1 MITTQP
7 AHVEPCD
14 GLMQPGRGDVWRSVC
29 VRGCHSV
36 ATCPL
41 QHVRLMDTLRLSR
54 GPKAMPPA
62 AVWTLSLRGRRL
74 LLIVPSIAL
83 AGALLALAGSTL
95 ANKPHGLLD
104 WILGLPFAAVMTWEC
119 FVVWQLVLGFCAWA
133 IGPRLLST
141 IERDAATVSSV
152 STGTSR
158 TALIIPIFD
167 EDVDDV
173 FARIRVMWDSF
184 ARLGTTQDIVIHVLS
199 DTRTPA
205 VAAAEQRYA
214 DELRDDAIPTL
225 RYRRREV
232 NQGRKAG
239 NVGEFLTRAGLDF
252 DFAIVLDA
260 DSLMTATA
268 MRRLIR
274 LMERHDRVALIQT
287 VSYATGRDTLF
298 ARIQQFAV
306 RLYAPLALRGL
317 EFWQGGEGSYWGHN
331 AILRVAPFRQHC
343 TLPVLPG
350 KPPFGGEILCHDT
363 VEAALLVRAGWEV
376 RLLPDT
382 DGTWEGM
389 PSNAL
394 DLLGREK
401 RWCQG
406 NLQHVGVLSLP
417 GLRSGSRAHIIL
429 GIGGYLTA
437 PLWWGFL
444 LLGAV
449 RVLFGDNTEGIG
461 LLAYGLT
468 EPGWPPA
475 MLASSAAVLLVMP
488 RVLNL
493 WRALADARLRGS
505 FGGARRLLVGAA
517 IEQVFWLLFGPVLS
531 LVNASFVLQTLHG
544 QAVPW
549 KAQLRGDRYIGPVQA
564 ALLHWPQLIIALI
577 LIAACAKVGGWY
589 AAWIAPSAL
598 GLLLSPW
605 LTSLSSRADLGR
617 WSKRLGLFIT
627 VDDMVPARE
636 LQDLQAALAG
646 ARTTG

>member
-1 MITTQP
+1 
-7 AHVEPCD
+7 
-14 GLMQPGRGDVWRSVC
+14 
-29 VRGCHSV
+29 
-36 ATCPL
+36 
-41 QHVRLMDTLRLSR
+41 MDTLKLS
-54 GPKAMPPA
+54 GSPKAMPPA
-62 AVWTLSLRGRRL
+62 AAWTLSLRDRRL
-74 LLIVPSIAL
+74 LLIVPSLAF
-83 AGALLALAGSTL
+83 AGAVVALTGSTL
-95 ANKPHGLLD
+95 ASEPHGLLD
-104 WILGLPFAAVMTWEC
+104 WMLAVPFVAVMTWEC

-133 IGPRLLST
+133 VGPSLLSA
-141 IERDAATVSSV
+141 IEKDAATISSV
-152 STGTSR
+152 STGNSR

-173 FARIRVMWDSF
+173 FARIRVMWASL
-184 ARLGTTQDIVIHVLS
+184 ARLGTTHDIVIHVLS

-205 VAAAEQRYA
+205 VAAAEKRYA
-214 DELRDDAIPTL
+214 DALRDEAIPTL
-225 RYRRREV
+225 RYRRRAV
-232 NQGRKAG
+232 NLGRKAG
-239 NVGEFLTRAGLDF
+239 NVGEFLDRAGLDF

-331 AILRVAPFRQHC
+331 AIFRVAPFRQHC

-363 VEAALLVRAGWEV
+363 LEAALLVRAGWEV
-376 RLLPDT
+376 RLLPET
-382 DGTWEGM
+382 EGTWEGM
-389 PSNAL
+389 PTNAL
-394 DLLGREK
+394 DLLCREK

-437 PLWWGFL
+437 PLWWGFV

-449 RVLFGDNTEGIG
+449 RVLFGDGTQG
-461 LLAYGLT
+461 LGVLAYGLT
-468 EPGWPPA
+468 EPGW
-475 MLASSAAVLLVMP
+475 ASMTLTFSAALMIMMP

-493 WRALADARLRGS
+493 WRALADTRLRGN

-517 IEQVFWLLFGPVLS
+517 IEQIFWLLFGPVLS
-531 LVNASFVLQTLHG
+531 LANASFVLRTLRG
-544 QAVPW
+544 QVVPW
-549 KAQLRGDRYIGPVQA
+549 EAQLRGDRHIGPVA
-564 ALLHWPQLIIALI
+564 AAMLHWPQLVIALI
-577 LIAACAKVGGWY
+577 LVAACAKVGGWY
-589 AAWIAPSAL
+589 AAWMAPSAL

-605 LTSLSSRADLGR
+605 LTSLSSRVDLGR
-617 WSKRLGLFIT
+617 WSKRLGLFMT
-627 VDDMVPARE
+627 LDDVVPDRE
-636 LQDLQAALAG
+636 LQELQAALSG
-646 ARTTG
+646 ARTTR